1 MEFGHNLRLRPFYLF
16 LFDNLN
22 DKAKLLVYF
31 DHMRIHHVVKD
42 YYREKQFDFPKRL
55 IIKKDVFLNVY
66 TLCYLVFHHLV
77 VHY

>member
-31 DHMRIHHVVKD
+31 DHMRIHHVATG
-42 YYREKQFDFPKRL
+42 YYREKQFDFPRRL

-66 TLCYLVFHHLV
+66 TLYYLDVRHLV
-77 VHY
+77 VRH